1 MSGMEHITMS
11 SKELTRY
18 QVLSGVLEGQLA
30 LQDAAVALGVCPR
43 QARRLLR
50 RLGDDG
56 PEGLVHGNR
65 GRPSA
70 NRTGDTLRKQI
81 LTLVEERYKDFNDT
95 HLTEILAE
103 REEISIGRE
112 TLRSIL
118 RAAGHGP
125 KRKRRPKRHHR
136 RRERSATKGLMV
148 LWDGS
153 FHRWFGDEQPAV
165 TLMAAVDDA
174 DSELI
179 AAFFTPQETSEAYL
193 RLLRAVVKRRGK
205 PASIYQD
212 RHSALKRNDSH
223 WSLEEQLAGRQHP
236 TQVGQ
241 ALEDLAI
248 QPIFALSPQAKGRV
262 ERLFGVLQDR
272 LLAEMRLDGITHIE
286 AANRYLQERWIRRYN
301 RRFRK
306 EPRSKVS
313 SYTRC
318 RGLDLHKILAF
329 RYQATVL
336 NDNTVRLGGLTID
349 IPPGPR
355 SRSYA
360 KARVDVRQH
369 LDGAW
374 TVYYHDQIIA
384 RAPASPVA
392 APLGYLKQSN
402 GKKNT
407 KAARQELFVYLPIPQ
422 PPRTLSLG
430 S

>member
-1 MSGMEHITMS
+1 MS
-11 SKELTRY
+11 SKELSRY
-18 QVLSGVLEGQLA
+18 RVLGGVMEGQLA
-30 LQDAAVALGVCPR
+30 LHEAAAALGVSPR
-43 QARRLLR
+43 HARRLLR
-50 RLGDDG
+50 RLREGG
-56 PEGLVHGNR
+56 AKGLVHGNR
-65 GRPSA
+65 GGAPA
-70 NRTGDTLRKQI
+70 NRTPAALRDQI
-81 LTLVEERYKDFNDT
+81 LAWVEGLYAGFNDS
-95 HLTEILAE
+95 HLTELLAE
-103 REEISIGRE
+103 REQVLIGRE

-118 RAAGHGP
+118 RAAGHRP
-125 KRKRRPKRHHR
+125 KRRRRSKRHHR
-136 RRERSATKGLMV
+136 RRERSASKGLMV

-153 FHRWFGDEQPAV
+153 PHRWFGQDNPAV

-174 DSELI
+174 DGELL

-193 RLLRAVVKRRGK
+193 RLLQALVHKHGV

-212 RHSALKRNDSH
+212 RHSALRRNDDS

-241 ALEDLAI
+241 VLEDLAI

-272 LLAEMRLDGITHIE
+272 LLAEMRLDDITTPE
-286 AANRYLQERWIRRYN
+286 AANRYLEEGWIGRFN

-306 EPRSKVS
+306 TPRSQQAAYRS
-313 SYTRC
+313 R
-318 RGLDLHKILAF
+318 RGLDLHKVIAF

-355 SRSYA
+355 GRSWA

-369 LDGAW
+369 LDGSW
-374 TVYYHDQIIA
+374 SLYYQDQTIA
-384 RAPASPVA
+384 KAPASELA
-392 APLGYLKQSN
+392 EPLRYRRGTSR
-402 GKKNT
+402 KNRT
-407 KAARQELFVYLPIPQ
+407 KAAREEILVYLPNTT
-422 PPRTLSLG
+422 PPGTLSLG

>member
-1 MSGMEHITMS
+1 MS

-18 QVLSGVLEGQLA
+18 QVLGGVLEGQLA
-30 LQDAAVALGVCPR
+30 LQDAASVMGVTRR
-43 QARRLLR
+43 QARRLLQ
-50 RLGDDG
+50 RLREHG

-65 GRPSA
+65 GRAPS
-70 NRTGDTLRKQI
+70 NRTSDELREQI
-81 LTLVEERYKDFNDT
+81 LAWVEDRYAGFNDT

-103 REEISIGRE
+103 REEVAIGRE
-112 TLRSIL
+112 TLRGIL
-118 RAAGHGP
+118 RAAGHKP

-153 FHRWFGDEQPAV
+153 PHRWLGEDQPAI

-174 DSELI
+174 DGELV
-179 AAFFTPQETSEAYL
+179 AGFFVPQETSEAYL
-193 RLLRAVVKRRGK
+193 RLLRRVLRRRGI

-212 RHSALKRNDSH
+212 RHSALRRNDDSR
-223 WSLEEQLAGRQHP
+223 SLEEQLAGRQRP

-241 ALEDLAI
+241 ALDDLGI

-272 LLAEMRLDGITHIE
+272 LLAEMRLDGVATLE
-286 AANRYLQERWIRRYN
+286 AANRYLEDRWIRRYN

-306 EPRSKVS
+306 APRSQS
-313 SYTRC
+313 STYRSPS
-318 RGLDLHKILAF
+318 GIDLHQILAF

-355 SRSYA
+355 DRSYA

-369 LDGAW
+369 LDGTW
-374 TVYYHDQIIA
+374 TVTYDDQTIA
-384 RAPASPVA
+384 QHPASPLA
-392 APLGYLKQSN
+392 EPLRYLKRGGPRSRR
-402 GKKNT
+402 T
-407 KAARQELFVYLPIPQ
+407 KAARQELFVYLPETQ
-422 PPRTLSLG
+422 PPGTLSLG